1 MNKITCSH
9 IPCVDF
15 AITSP
20 RRKCFFNY
28 TAKEEAHMRPDAGND
43 NGPAAATDIAEPS
56 DSKKKAK
63 WPAKSKRRKRARDV
77 NAPEK
82 PLTGYVRFLNDRR
95 EAVRAANP
103 TANFSDITK
112 ILANEWSKLGPQEK
126 QASSCLCS
134 VHCWPPASLKYLDEA
149 EKDRVRYSKEMEQY
163 QQTEAYK
170 MFTKKQH
177 EKKAAKGDDG
187 RAATTNGTAADQT
200 AVCLGKLA
208 LLAKG
213 AVLPCILFSFSSQVG
228 HEDGKK
234 DDVPGF
240 EIPIFTEEFLDHNK
254 GCEAELRQLRKSNT
268 EYEEQNAIL
277 SKHVDTMRAAVEKLE
292 TETTQQ
298 RHNNRALHQHLAAL
312 RSALARSFAALPLPG
327 TNETAALENIDN
339 YMAKLHS
346 IILDRP
352 QEHEALIS
360 SVRDIANRL
369 EYQG

>member
-1 MNKITCSH
+1 MECS
-9 IPCVDF
+9 
-15 AITSP
+15 
-20 RRKCFFNY
+20 
-28 TAKEEAHMRPDAGND
+28 DAGND

-56 DSKKKAK
+56 DPKKKAK

-126 QASSCLCS
+126 Q
-134 VHCWPPASLKYLDEA
+134 KYLDEA

-187 RAATTNGTAADQT
+187 RAATTNGTAAD
-200 AVCLGKLA
+200 A
-208 LLAKG
+208 
-213 AVLPCILFSFSSQVG
+213 G

-327 TNETAALENIDN
+327 TNETATLENIDN

>member
-1 MNKITCSH
+1 MECS
-9 IPCVDF
+9 
-15 AITSP
+15 
-20 RRKCFFNY
+20 
-28 TAKEEAHMRPDAGND
+28 DAGND

-126 QASSCLCS
+126 Q
-134 VHCWPPASLKYLDEA
+134 KYLDEA

-187 RAATTNGTAADQT
+187 RAATTNGTAAD
-200 AVCLGKLA
+200 A
-208 LLAKG
+208 
-213 AVLPCILFSFSSQVG
+213 G

-327 TNETAALENIDN
+327 TNETATLENIDN

>member
-1 MNKITCSH
+1 MEKQADAAGAPADDPTAMECS
-9 IPCVDF
+9 
-15 AITSP
+15 
-20 RRKCFFNY
+20 
-28 TAKEEAHMRPDAGND
+28 GND

-56 DSKKKAK
+56 DPKKKAK

-126 QASSCLCS
+126 Q
-134 VHCWPPASLKYLDEA
+134 KYLDEA

-187 RAATTNGTAADQT
+187 RAATTNGTAAD
-200 AVCLGKLA
+200 
-208 LLAKG
+208 
-213 AVLPCILFSFSSQVG
+213 VG

-268 EYEEQNAIL
+268 EHEEQNAIL

-327 TNETAALENIDN
+327 TNETATLENIDN

>member
-1 MNKITCSH
+1 MEKQPDAGAPSDDPTPMEC
-9 IPCVDF
+9 
-15 AITSP
+15 
-20 RRKCFFNY
+20 
-28 TAKEEAHMRPDAGND
+28 PDAGND
-43 NGPAAATDIAEPS
+43 NGPAAATDNAEPS
-56 DSKKKAK
+56 DPKKKAK
-63 WPAKSKRRKRARDV
+63 WPKGKRRKRPRDV

-126 QASSCLCS
+126 Q
-134 VHCWPPASLKYLDEA
+134 KYLDEA

-170 MFTKKQH
+170 MFTKKQL
-177 EKKAAKGDDG
+177 EKKAKGDDG
-187 RAATTNGTAADQT
+187 RTAATNGTVAD
-200 AVCLGKLA
+200 AV
-208 LLAKG
+208 
-213 AVLPCILFSFSSQVG
+213 
-228 HEDGKK
+228 HEDSKK

-277 SKHVDTMRAAVEKLE
+277 SKHIDTMRAAVEKLE
-292 TETTQQ
+292 TETAQQ
-298 RHNNRALHQHLAAL
+298 RHNNRALQQHLAAL
-312 RSALARSFAALPLPG
+312 RNALARSFATLPLPG
-327 TNETAALENIDN
+327 TSETATLENIDN

>member
-1 MNKITCSH
+1 MECS
-9 IPCVDF
+9 
-15 AITSP
+15 
-20 RRKCFFNY
+20 
-28 TAKEEAHMRPDAGND
+28 DAGND

-56 DSKKKAK
+56 DPKKKAK

-126 QASSCLCS
+126 Q
-134 VHCWPPASLKYLDEA
+134 KYLDEA

-187 RAATTNGTAADQT
+187 RAATTNGTAAD
-200 AVCLGKLA
+200 A
-208 LLAKG
+208 
-213 AVLPCILFSFSSQVG
+213 G

-234 DDVPGF
+234 KMTCRDSRSPF
-240 EIPIFTEEFLDHNK
+240 S
-254 GCEAELRQLRKSNT
+254 LRNSWTTTK
-268 EYEEQNAIL
+268 
-277 SKHVDTMRAAVEKLE
+277 AA
-292 TETTQQ
+292 
-298 RHNNRALHQHLAAL
+298 R
-312 RSALARSFAALPLPG
+312 RSFGSCASPTRSTRSRTP
-327 TNETAALENIDN
+327 
-339 YMAKLHS
+339 S
-346 IILDRP
+346 
-352 QEHEALIS
+352 
-360 SVRDIANRL
+360 
-369 EYQG
+369 

>member
-1 MNKITCSH
+1 MEKQQDAGAPTDDSTAMECS
-9 IPCVDF
+9 
-15 AITSP
+15 
-20 RRKCFFNY
+20 
-28 TAKEEAHMRPDAGND
+28 DAGND
-43 NGPAAATDIAEPS
+43 NGPAASTDIAETS
-56 DSKKKAK
+56 DPKKKAK
-63 WPAKSKRRKRARDV
+63 WPVKSKRRKRARDV

-126 QASSCLCS
+126 Q
-134 VHCWPPASLKYLDEA
+134 KYLDEA

-170 MFTKKQH
+170 MFKKQH
-177 EKKAAKGDDG
+177 EKKAKGNDG
-187 RAATTNGTAADQT
+187 RTATTNGTAAY
-200 AVCLGKLA
+200 A
-208 LLAKG
+208 
-213 AVLPCILFSFSSQVG
+213 G

-277 SKHVDTMRAAVEKLE
+277 SKHVDTMRAAVEKLD
-292 TETTQQ
+292 TETAQQ
-298 RHNNRALHQHLAAL
+298 RHNNRALQQHLASL
-312 RSALARSFAALPLPG
+312 RAALARSFAAVPLPG
-327 TNETAALENIDN
+327 TNETATLENIDN